1 MKIVGQGLD
10 LIECERVAV
19 VVERHGQRFLDR
31 VLTPCEQAYCN
42 THRNSIPR
50 IAGRFAA
57 KEAILKML
65 GTGWRGKIAW
75 TDMEITNDPAGRPRV
90 ALTGHTARIS
100 TEQGICR
107 VLVSITHTPN
117 YAAATAIGL
126 AED

>member
-10 LIECERVAV
+10 LIECERVAFV
-19 VVERHGQRFLDR
+19 VGRHGQRFLDR

-42 THRNSIPR
+42 THRDAIPR

-75 TDMEITNDPAGRPRV
+75 TDMEITNDQAGRPQV
-90 ALTGHTARIS
+90 ALTGDTARIS
-100 TEQGICR
+100 TEQGISH

-126 AED
+126 ADD

>member
-42 THRNSIPR
+42 THRDSIPR

-75 TDMEITNDPAGRPRV
+75 TDMEITNDPAGRPQV

-100 TEQGICR
+100 TEQGISR